1 MNYMFNKRKHT
12 RTVDLRTGSL
22 SLKNLRAKPVRTAC
36 LFVVVA
42 ILASTLFGGSIF
54 ALNLRQGLDTMTK
67 RFGADLM
74 VVPEGASEK
83 AQALLLRGD
92 SGYFY
97 FDAGIVDKVAG
108 TEGVV
113 CASPQFFLT
122 SLSTECCDAAVQLIA
137 YDPATDF
144 VVQPWIAEKRHETI
158 SDGQVVIGNRIGVRP
173 NGTIK
178 LFNHEYP
185 VAAQLSKSASGYDT
199 SIFMT
204 MNTMRLLI
212 KNAHELQYGFIADRY
227 EGDVISAVLVKTDSS
242 RGHSSLAWNIRKQN
256 EGVEVLISQ
265 GIFARIAATLSGL
278 VKYIH
283 IFSIA
288 LWALAVIVLA
298 AVFSG
303 TIHERKKEFAILRIL
318 GATRKKLVGIVLNES
333 LIAGIAGGCA
343 GIVLASL
350 AVFPFSTYI
359 SEQLELPYL
368 DAPFF
373 HIILLVL
380 GSLFLSAIV
389 GPLSSLYS
397 ALRISRAETYFTMRE
412 GE

>member
-1 MNYMFNKRKHT
+1 MQNLNLKT
-12 RTVDLRTGSL
+12 SSI
-22 SLKNLRAKPVRTAC
+22 SLKNLQARPVRTAC

-42 ILASTLFGGSIF
+42 ILAFTLFGGSIL

-74 VVPEGASEK
+74 VVPKGTSEK
-83 AQALLLRGD
+83 AQALLLRGE
-92 SGYFY
+92 SNAFY
-97 FDAGIVDKVAG
+97 FDQSVVDSIAGLKGVA
-108 TEGVV
+108 

-122 SLSTECCDAAVQLIA
+122 SFSADCCDEAVQLIA
-137 YDPATDF
+137 YDPTTDF
-144 VVQPWIAEKRHETI
+144 VVQPWIAEKYHGSI
-158 SDGQVVIGNRIGVRP
+158 SDGQVIIGTHIGVYR
-173 NGTIK
+173 NGNIK
-178 LFNHEYP
+178 LFNREYP
-185 VAAQLSKSASGYDT
+185 VAARLSKSATGYDT
-199 SIFMT
+199 SVFMT
-204 MNTMRLLI
+204 MNTMRQLI
-212 KNAHELQYGFIADRY
+212 DNAHELNYRFIADKY
-227 EGDVISAVLVKTDSS
+227 EGDVISSVLVKVDTAKSPSILS
-242 RGHSSLAWNIRKQN
+242 RDIREKN

-265 GIFARIAATLSGL
+265 GIFARITSTISGL

-283 IFSIA
+283 IFSIT
-288 LWALAVIVLA
+288 LWALAIIVLS

-318 GATRKKLVGIVLNES
+318 GATRKKLIGIVLNEA

-350 AVFPFSTYI
+350 VVFPFSTYI

-368 DAPFF
+368 DAPLFY
-373 HIILLVL
+373 IILLVL
-380 GSLFLSAIV
+380 GSLLLSAIV

-397 ALRISRAETYFTMRE
+397 ALRISKAETYFTMRE

>member
-1 MNYMFNKRKHT
+1 MRK
-12 RTVDLRTGSL
+12 VDLKTGSL
-22 SLKNLRAKPVRTAC
+22 SLKNLKARPVRTVC
-36 LFVVVA
+36 LFVVVT
-42 ILASTLFGGSIF
+42 ILAFTLFGGSIL
-54 ALNLRQGLDTMTK
+54 ALNLRQGLDTMAK

-83 AQALLLRGD
+83 AQALLLRGE
-92 SGYFY
+92 SGFFY
-97 FDAGIVDKVAG
+97 FDAGIADTVAG
-108 TEGVV
+108 INGVV
-113 CASPQFFLT
+113 CSSPQFFLT
-122 SLSTECCDAAVQLIA
+122 SLSTECCDDAVQLIA

-144 VVQPWIAEKRHETI
+144 VVQPWIAEKRHESI
-158 SDGQVVIGNRIGVRP
+158 SDGQVVVGSHIGIRS

-185 VAAQLSKSASGYDT
+185 VAARLSKSASGYDT

-204 MNTMRLLI
+204 MNTMRALI
-212 KNAHELQYGFIADRY
+212 TNAHELKYNFLADRY
-227 EGDVISAVLVKTDSS
+227 EKEVISAVLVKTDPSKVPS
-242 RGHSSLAWNIRKQN
+242 ILAWDIRKQN

-265 GIFARIAATLSGL
+265 GIFARIAGTLSGL

-283 IFSIA
+283 IFSIV
-288 LWALAVIVLA
+288 LWTLAVIVLA

-318 GATRKKLVGIVLNES
+318 GATRKKLVVMVLNES
-333 LIAGIAGGCA
+333 LISGIAGGSA
-343 GIVLASL
+343 GIVLAGL

-359 SEQLELPYL
+359 SEKLELPYL

-373 HIILLVL
+373 HIVLLVF

>member
-1 MNYMFNKRKHT
+1 M
-12 RTVDLRTGSL
+12 DLKTGNL
-22 SLKNLRAKPVRTAC
+22 SLKNLKTKPVRTAC
-36 LFVVVA
+36 LVVVIA
-42 ILASTLFGGSIF
+42 ILAFTLFGGSIL

-74 VVPEGASEK
+74 VIPEETSEK
-83 AQALLLRGD
+83 AQALLLRGE

-97 FDAGIVDKVAG
+97 FDAGIVDKVTG

-122 SLSTECCDAAVQLIA
+122 SLSAECCDAAVQLIA
-137 YDPATDF
+137 YDPVTDF
-144 VVQPWIAEKRHETI
+144 VVQPWIAEKRHESI
-158 SDGQVVIGNRIGVRP
+158 SGDQVVVGNRIYIRP

-204 MNTMRLLI
+204 MDTMRRLI
-212 KNAHELQYGFIADRY
+212 DNAHELKYGFPADKY
-227 EGDVISAVLVKTDSS
+227 EGEVISAVLVKTDSS
-242 RGHSSLAWNIRKQN
+242 RAHSSLAWDIREQN

-265 GIFARIAATLSGL
+265 GIFARIAGTLSGL

-303 TIHERKKEFAILRIL
+303 TIYERKKEFAILRIL

-373 HIILLVL
+373 YIVLLVL
-380 GSLFLSAIV
+380 GSLFLSAVV

-397 ALRISRAETYFTMRE
+397 ALRISKAETYFTMRE

>member
-1 MNYMFNKRKHT
+1 MRNLNLKI
-12 RTVDLRTGSL
+12 GSI
-22 SLKNLRAKPVRTAC
+22 SLKNLRARPVRTAC
-36 LFVVVA
+36 LFIVVT
-42 ILASTLFGGSIF
+42 ILSFTLFGGSIL
-54 ALNLRQGLDTMTK
+54 ALNLRQGLDTMTR

-83 AQALLLRGD
+83 AQALLLRGE
-92 SGYFY
+92 SSFFY
-97 FDAGIVDKVAG
+97 FDAGIADIVAK

-122 SLSTECCDAAVQLIA
+122 SLSTECCDDMVQLIA

-144 VVQPWIAEKRHETI
+144 VVQPWIAEKHHEFLN
-158 SDGQVVIGNRIGVRP
+158 DGQVIVGNRIELRP

-178 LFNHEYP
+178 LFNIEYP
-185 VAAQLSKSASGYDT
+185 AAAQLSKSASGYDT

-204 MNTMRLLI
+204 MNTMRQLI
-212 KNAHELQYGFIADRY
+212 ENAHAMNYGFLADRY
-227 EGDVISAVLVKTDSS
+227 KGDVISAVLVKTDSS
-242 RGHSSLAWNIRKQN
+242 KSPSRLAWDIRKQN

-265 GIFARIAATLSGL
+265 GIFARIAGTISGL

-288 LWALAVIVLA
+288 LWALAIIVLS

-303 TIHERKKEFAILRIL
+303 TIYERKKEFAVLRIL

-333 LIAGIAGGCA
+333 LIAGIAGGFT

-368 DAPFF
+368 DAPLFY
-373 HIILLVL
+373 IILLVL
-380 GSLFLSAIV
+380 GSLLLSAVV

-397 ALRISRAETYFTMRE
+397 ALRISKAETYFTMRE

>member
-1 MNYMFNKRKHT
+1 MGNVNLKTFYI
-12 RTVDLRTGSL
+12 

-42 ILASTLFGGSIF
+42 ILAFALFGGSIL

-74 VVPEGASEK
+74 VVPEGAGEK
-83 AQALLLRGD
+83 AQAILLRGE
-92 SGYFY
+92 SSLFY
-97 FDAGIVDKVAG
+97 FDASVADAVAG
-108 TEGVV
+108 VKGVV
-113 CASPQFFLT
+113 RASPQFFLT
-122 SLSTECCDAAVQLIA
+122 SLAAECCDDAVQLIA

-144 VVQPWIAEKRHETI
+144 VVQPWISEKRDVLI
-158 SDGQVVIGNRIGVRP
+158 NDGQLVIGSRINISHDG
-173 NGTIK
+173 NIK

-185 VAAQLSKSASGYDT
+185 VAARLSKSASGYDT

-204 MNTMRLLI
+204 MNTMRKLI
-212 KNAHELQYGFIADRY
+212 DNAHAQRYGFLADSY
-227 EGDVISAVLVKTDSS
+227 KGNIISAVLVKTDSS
-242 RGHSSLAWNIRKQN
+242 RPPSLLAWDIRKQN

-265 GIFARIAATLSGL
+265 GIFARIALTLSGL

-283 IFSIA
+283 IFSVA
-288 LWALAVIVLA
+288 LWALTVVVLA

-303 TIHERKKEFAILRIL
+303 TIHERKKEFAVLRIL
-318 GATRKKLVGIVLNES
+318 GATRKKLVGIVLSES
-333 LIAGIAGGCA
+333 LIAGIAGGAA

-350 AVFPFSTYI
+350 TVFPFSTYI
-359 SEQLELPYL
+359 SEKLELPYI
-368 DAPFF
+368 DASFF
-373 HIILLVL
+373 NIILLVL
-380 GSLFLSAIV
+380 GCFFLSAIV

-397 ALRISRAETYFTMRE
+397 AFRISSAETYFTMRE

>member
-1 MNYMFNKRKHT
+1 MLKTELK
-12 RTVDLRTGSL
+12 TVNL
-22 SLKNLRAKPVRTAC
+22 SVKNLKAKPVRTAC
-36 LFVVVA
+36 LFVVVM
-42 ILASTLFGGSIF
+42 ILASTLFGGSIL
-54 ALNLRQGLDTMTK
+54 ALNLRRGLDTMTK

-74 VVPEGASEK
+74 VVPKGAAEQ
-83 AQALLLRGD
+83 AQAILLRGE
-92 SGYFY
+92 SSFFY
-97 FDAGIVDKVAG
+97 FNADIVDTVAA
-108 TEGVV
+108 TKGVA
-113 CASPQFFLT
+113 CASPQFFLA
-122 SLSTECCDAAVQLIA
+122 SLSTECCDAEVQLIA

-144 VVQPWIAEKRHETI
+144 VVQPWIAEKRHESI
-158 SDGQVVIGNRIGVRP
+158 NDGQVVVGNRIGIRP

-178 LFNHEYP
+178 LFNNEYP

-204 MNTMRLLI
+204 MNTMRRLI
-212 KNAHELQYGFIADRY
+212 DNAHELKINFLADKY
-227 EGDVISAVLVKTDSS
+227 EGDVISAVLVKADPA
-242 RGHSSLAWNIRKQN
+242 RLPSLIAWDIRKKS
-256 EGVEVLISQ
+256 EGVEVLVSQ
-265 GIFARIAATLSGL
+265 GIFVRIAATLSGL
-278 VKYIH
+278 VKYIQ

-333 LIAGIAGGCA
+333 FIAGIAGGSA

-368 DAPFF
+368 DAPFLY
-373 HIILLVL
+373 IILLVL

-397 ALRISRAETYFTMRE
+397 ALRISKAETYFTMRE

>member
-1 MNYMFNKRKHT
+1 MHKI
-12 RTVDLRTGSL
+12 DLKTSNI

-42 ILASTLFGGSIF
+42 ILAFTLFGGSIL
-54 ALNLRQGLDTMTK
+54 ALNLRQGLDIMTK

-74 VVPEGASEK
+74 VVPEGTGEK
-83 AQALLLRGD
+83 AQALLLRGESD
-92 SGYFY
+92 YFY
-97 FDAGIVDKVAG
+97 FDAGIVDTVAG
-108 TEGVV
+108 IDGVV
-113 CASPQFFLT
+113 CASPQFFAA
-122 SLSTECCDAAVQLIA
+122 SLSSGCCDSEVQLIA

-144 VVQPWIAEKRHETI
+144 VVQPWIAEKRHESI
-158 SDGQVVIGNRIGVRP
+158 SDGQLVVGNRITIRP

-178 LFNHEYP
+178 LFNREYP
-185 VAAQLSKSASGYDT
+185 VAARLSKSASGYDT

-204 MNTMRLLI
+204 MSTMRQLI
-212 KNAHELQYGFIADRY
+212 DNAHEQKYGFLADRY
-227 EGDVISAVLVKTDSS
+227 EGEVISAILVKVDPS
-242 RGHSSLAWNIRKQN
+242 RSPSLLAWDIRKQN

-265 GIFARIAATLSGL
+265 RIFSRIAGTLSGL
-278 VKYIH
+278 FKYIH

-288 LWALAVIVLA
+288 LWVLAVIVLA

-303 TIHERKKEFAILRIL
+303 TMHERKKEFAILRIL
-318 GATRKKLVGIVLNES
+318 GATRKKLVGIVLNEA

-343 GIVLASL
+343 GIALASL
-350 AVFPFSTYI
+350 MVFPFSTYI

-368 DAPFF
+368 DAPFLYTV
-373 HIILLVL
+373 LLVF

-397 ALRISRAETYFTMRE
+397 ALKISKAETYFTMRE

>member
-1 MNYMFNKRKHT
+1 MKKA
-12 RTVDLRTGSL
+12 DLKTGRI
-22 SLKNLRAKPVRTAC
+22 SLKNLMAKPVRTAC

-42 ILASTLFGGSIF
+42 ILAFTLLGGSIL
-54 ALNLRQGLDTMTK
+54 ALNLRQGLDTMTR

-74 VVPEGASEK
+74 VVPEGSSEK
-83 AQALLLRGD
+83 AQALLLRGE

-97 FDAGIVDKVAG
+97 FNAGIADVIAG
-108 TEGVV
+108 TKGVA

-122 SLSTECCDAAVQLIA
+122 SLSADCCDDAVQLIA
-137 YDPATDF
+137 YDPSTDF
-144 VVQPWIAEKRHETI
+144 VVQPWIAEKYHESI
-158 SDGQVVIGNRIGVRP
+158 NDGLVIVGSRVGIRP

-185 VAAQLSKSASGYDT
+185 VASQLSKSASGYDT

-204 MNTMRLLI
+204 MNTIRQVI
-212 KNAHELQYGFIADRY
+212 DNAHELKYGFLADRY
-227 EGDVISAVLVKTDSS
+227 EGEIISAVLVKTDSS
-242 RGHSSLAWNIRKQN
+242 RAPSSLAWDIREQN
-256 EGVEVLISQ
+256 KGVEVLISQ
-265 GIFARIAATLSGL
+265 GIFERIAATLSGL
-278 VKYIH
+278 VKYIQ

-288 LWALAVIVLA
+288 LWSLAVIVLA

-318 GATRKKLVGIVLNES
+318 GATRKKLVGIVLSES
-333 LIAGIAGGCA
+333 SITGFAGGLT

-373 HIILLVL
+373 YIILLVL
-380 GSLFLSAIV
+380 GSLILSAVV

-397 ALRISRAETYFTMRE
+397 ALRISKAETYFTMRE